1 MLKCLT
7 IVDDSTT
14 EAVAVVLA
22 RALGGL
28 PVTRVLDTRHVQD
41 GRQLFRE
48 VLDGPIRFWPV
59 GGQRAFR
66 FVGKADLSLM
76 FSGVATFMASP
87 RGSVAEWNP
96 VSAGLSSSLMAA

>member
-1 MLKCLT
+1 VLKCLT

-59 GGQRAFR
+59 GGPRAFR
-66 FVGKADLSLM
+66 FEGKADLSPM

-87 RGSVAEWNP
+87 RGTVGRWSRPW
-96 VSAGLSSSLMAA
+96 AGFSDLAA